1 MRIFK
6 TQQDFDVL
14 RHAEALLVALLYQV
28 ESYYNQLM
36 VELEDEAESEFYL
49 GRHGYIVVLEA
60 GDNVRDRVT
69 F

>member
-14 RHAEALLVALLYQV
+14 RHTEALPAALLDQV
-28 ESYYNQLM
+28 EGYFNQLM

-49 GRHGYIVVLEA
+49 GRHGYIVVLES
-60 GDNVRDRVT
+60 RRQCP
-69 F
+69 